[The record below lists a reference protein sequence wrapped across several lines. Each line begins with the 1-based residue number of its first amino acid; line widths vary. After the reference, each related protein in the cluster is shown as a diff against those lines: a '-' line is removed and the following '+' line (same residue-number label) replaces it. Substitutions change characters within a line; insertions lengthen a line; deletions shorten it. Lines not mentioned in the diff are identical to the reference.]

1 MTLSTVSETSVT
13 AVTFPRAGLSSAE
26 AWRTATN
33 ATTARAAI
41 SGSFR
46 SAYTLAG
53 AVEMAIDEDPEG
65 HEAAALAS
73 AGLSFMSRR
82 VLEIGCGDGRLTKY
96 FARVAASVLAIDPDR
111 EAIAQL
117 ARDLPMVD
125 ARPIAIDE
133 LVLPAHSVDLVLFS
147 WSL

>member
-1 MTLSTVSETSVT
+1 
-13 AVTFPRAGLSSAE
+13 
-26 AWRTATN
+26 
-33 ATTARAAI
+33 
-41 SGSFR
+41 
-46 SAYTLAG
+46 
-53 AVEMAIDEDPEG
+53 MAIDEDPEG
-65 HEAAALAS
+65 HEEAALAS

-82 VLEIGCGDGRLTKY
+82 VLEIGCGDGRLTKH

-133 LVLPAHSVDLVLFS
+133 LVLTDHSVDLVLFS

>member
-1 MTLSTVSETSVT
+1 
-13 AVTFPRAGLSSAE
+13 
-26 AWRTATN
+26 
-33 ATTARAAI
+33 
-41 SGSFR
+41 
-46 SAYTLAG
+46 
-53 AVEMAIDEDPEG
+53 MAIDEDPEG

-82 VLEIGCGDGRLTKY
+82 VLEIGCGDGRLTKH

-117 ARDLPMVD
+117 AGDLPMVD
-125 ARPIAIDE
+125 ARPIAVDE